1 MLIVLFFVF
10 LFLFRMLGNSMWLI
24 LGFTAFG
31 ALHFL
36 LYASCL
42 CVQYFFFIFGIWGSH
57 QNTDDGIVVARLLWF
72 MVHFAIVY
80 CVYCFGWSFLS
91 IDPLC
96 ACALPICVLFFPV
109 CQCPGLFSIVYISC
123 CVLRRNKTFM
133 LNFPGKQHVHPHASI
148 IYVPNHGCD
157 EPVEFPQS
165 LVHLNRPHQ
174 CGIRWC
180 EGIHIIRWLL
190 RLRFLCG
197 VFVFVWVKVK
207 PFNYIY
213 ISFFIFL
220 FLRHAT
226 PLLSAHL
233 APL

>member
-10 LFLFRMLGNSMWLI
+10 LFLFRMLGNSKWLI

-36 LYASCL
+36 LYVSCL
-42 CVQYFFFIFGIWGSH
+42 CVQYFFFISG
-57 QNTDDGIVVARLLWF
+57 LWF
-72 MVHFAIVY
+72 ILLSFI
-80 CVYCFGWSFLS
+80 GWSFLS

-180 EGIHIIRWLL
+180 EGIYTS
-190 RLRFLCG
+190 FDDYCDKDFCVACSSLCG
-197 VFVFVWVKVK
+197 LK
-207 PFNYIY
+207 
-213 ISFFIFL
+213 
-220 FLRHAT
+220 
-226 PLLSAHL
+226 
-233 APL
+233 